1 MKNRKTNNPQI
12 EFVELPTGI
21 LTSSGIWFHTSEAAL
36 RDFGGKIIDIIGVE
50 KLLDQAIVWAKSA
63 DGIGA
68 LVFIASLNFIGPA
81 PAVLLGLAAHYTW
94 YTFLPV
100 IVAPSMTSL
109 IRVLNAV
116 TFQGIVFI
124 VVLSL
129 MASTGDFL
137 ATGIGLVWFMLL
149 RWGLVSTGILAV
161 SNFIGKPGLPKPDSV
176 LRSIIIRHALARNI
190 TLASTESFENRIR
203 EIWQRGKQK

>member
-1 MKNRKTNNPQI
+1 MKNRKNKKPAI

-21 LTSSGIWFHTSEAAL
+21 FTSSGIWFHTSEAAL
-36 RDFGGKIIDIIGVE
+36 RDFGGKVIDIIGVE
-50 KLLDQAIVWAKSA
+50 ILLDQATVWARSP
-63 DGIGA
+63 DGIA
-68 LVFIASLNFIGPA
+68 AFVFIASLNFIGPGM
-81 PAVLLGLAAHYTW
+81 AVLLGLVAHYTW

-100 IVAPSMTSL
+100 IVAPSITSSM
-109 IRVLNAV
+109 RVLNAV

-129 MASTGDFL
+129 VASNGHFL
-137 ATGIGLVWFMLL
+137 AAGVGLVWFMLL
-149 RWGLVSTGILAV
+149 RWGLVSSGVLAV
-161 SNFIGKPGLPKPDSV
+161 SNLIGKPSLPKPDSI